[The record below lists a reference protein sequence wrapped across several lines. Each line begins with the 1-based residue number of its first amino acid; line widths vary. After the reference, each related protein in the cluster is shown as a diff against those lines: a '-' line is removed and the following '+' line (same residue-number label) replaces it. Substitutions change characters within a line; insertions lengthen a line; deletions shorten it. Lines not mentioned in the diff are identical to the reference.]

1 MGVESALGILLWIV
15 VIFAVA
21 WLLHWVITTYFV
33 EPLRTPVLLIAGV
46 ILLIIVVSI
55 LLYGGPVGFPLRR

>member
-1 MGVESALGILLWIV
+1 MGVESALGILLLIV

-21 WLLHWVITTYFV
+21 YLLHWVITAYFV
-33 EPLRTPVLLIAGV
+33 EPLRTPVLLITGV